1 MTLPLD
7 HQISQAHAAA
17 EATEQQARQI
27 EARIVKAG
35 GTPPLRQYGSAVSA
49 DAIRKNLTLVSVLNR
64 HDPELASYL
73 GVQTGSYRR
82 VAEEREARILRGKAL
97 EMETARLRE
106 VNAASSR
113 YREQQNLAGINPL
126 TGRRWGI

>member
-35 GTPPLRQYGSAVSA
+35 GTPLLRQYGSAVSA

-82 VAEEREARILRGKAL
+82 VAEEREARVLRGKAL

>member
-1 MTLPLD
+1 MSDLD
-7 HQISQAHAAA
+7 TQISQAHAAA

-49 DAIRKNLTLVSVLNR
+49 DAIRKNLTLVSILNR

-73 GVQTGSYRR
+73 GVQTGNYRR
-82 VAEEREARILRGKAL
+82 VAEERESRILRGKAL

-113 YREQQNLAGINPL
+113 YREQRNLAGINPL
-126 TGRRWGI
+126 TGRRWGS

>member
-1 MTLPLD
+1 VTDLD
-7 HQISQAHAAA
+7 AQISKAHSAA

-27 EARIVKAG
+27 EARIIKAG

-73 GVQTGSYRR
+73 GVQTGNYRR
-82 VAEEREARILRGKAL
+82 AAEEREARVLRGKAL

-113 YREQQNLAGINPL
+113 YREQQNRAGRNPM

>member
-82 VAEEREARILRGKAL
+82 VAEEREARVLRGKAL

-126 TGRRWGI
+126 TGRRWGS

>member
-1 MTLPLD
+1 MNDLD
-7 HQISQAHAAA
+7 TAISKAHSAA
-17 EATEQQARQI
+17 EATEQQARHL

-73 GVQTGSYRR
+73 GVQTGNYRR
-82 VAEEREARILRGKAL
+82 AAEEREARKMQVQAM
-97 EMETARLRE
+97 EMQTARLRE

-113 YREQQNLAGINPL
+113 YREQQNLAGRNPM
-126 TGRRWGI
+126 TGRRWGA

>member
-1 MTLPLD
+1 MDLD
-7 HQISQAHAAA
+7 AQISKAHSAA
-17 EATEQQARQI
+17 EATEQQARHL

-73 GVQTGSYRR
+73 GVQTGNYRR
-82 VAEEREARILRGKAL
+82 EQEANEARRMAA
-97 EMETARLRE
+97 ESMAMQTDRLRE
-106 VNAASSR
+106 VNAASAR
-113 YREQQNLAGINPL
+113 YRQQQNQAGINPL

>member
-1 MTLPLD
+1 MNVDT
-7 HQISQAHAAA
+7 QISQAHAAA
-17 EATEQQARQI
+17 EATEQHARQI
-27 EARIVKAG
+27 EARIVRAG

-82 VAEEREARILRGKAL
+82 EAEEREARILRGKAL

-106 VNAASSR
+106 VNAAAAKH
-113 YREQQNLAGINPL
+113 REQRNLAGINPL
-126 TGRRWGI
+126 TGRRWGS

>member
-1 MTLPLD
+1 MNDLD
-7 HQISQAHAAA
+7 TQISRAHAAA

-27 EARIVKAG
+27 ESRIVKAG

-82 VAEEREARILRGKAL
+82 VAEEREDRVLRGKAL

>member
-1 MTLPLD
+1 MDLD
-7 HQISQAHAAA
+7 AQISKAHSAA
-17 EATEQQARQI
+17 EATEQQARHL

-82 VAEEREARILRGKAL
+82 VAEEREARKMAA
-97 EMETARLRE
+97 ESMAMQTARLRE
-106 VNAASSR
+106 VNAASAS
-113 YREQQNLAGINPL
+113 YRAQQNQAGINPL